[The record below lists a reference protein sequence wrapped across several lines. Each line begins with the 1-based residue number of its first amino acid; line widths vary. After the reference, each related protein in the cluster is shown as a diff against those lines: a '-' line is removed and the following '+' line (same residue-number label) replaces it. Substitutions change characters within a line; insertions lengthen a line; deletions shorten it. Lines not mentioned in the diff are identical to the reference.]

1 MTNSFQTLPILN
13 PRKRKLSLGE
23 VELVSLFA
31 LLSDASLLVNV
42 KRNQII
48 HANPAFLLLSSFS
61 LSEIVGRA
69 PLEILPDMP
78 ETFTLTVETVSSL
91 LVRRGSAMVPVSVQV
106 SPLNNGGTLS
116 VLTCRPTDSGHQKMI
131 RQMTRS
137 MDGLRKLDHLYRTD
151 QAPVDGIHLLDQG
164 CEVIREVFEADVVGV
179 YQVQEGTAVIQKI
192 AVSGETSLLVD
203 EIPGEDYMRL
213 SRSSLWRAGRR
224 LQTGLHRSARVK
236 KLSYLISSPFEPQS
250 ILVIA
255 DRDQDSW
262 EGMEKLASV
271 LAEQLGLL
279 MRYSILV
286 NKLDGEVGRLEKDL
300 HIWRQAVESSAE
312 GVLLLSENMTI
323 RAMNQAA
330 EWMLGY
336 ASWEVLGQPVENV
349 LIGPERL
356 APALQAALEGIPTHN
371 MGVVPMHRRS
381 GQSFSAHVQVIPV
394 LMEESPL
401 ALLVFFSDISDN
413 EETAQR
419 TQQLEQRAVLGE
431 VTAVFAHEVRN
442 PINNIFTGLQL
453 LSVKLPNEDPN
464 QENINRLMNDC
475 QRLDHL
481 MESVLNFSRQ
491 VEKKFEEV
499 DLDLLLHRLLE
510 RWRPRLLKVNVQ
522 SYIKTEAETP
532 HVKGDPR
539 SLEQVFTNL
548 ISNAVEAMSGQGG
561 GMLAI
566 HLAPHNL
573 LPGHPEV
580 EVTVSDTGPGIS
592 EDILARLFEPF
603 VTSKAQGTG
612 LGMAI
617 TKRIVTAHHGSISV
631 NTFPGATIFRVLLTA
646 YQGDTT

>member
-1 MTNSFQTLPILN
+1 MTNSFQKLPIFT
-13 PRKRKLSLGE
+13 PRRRKLSFGE

-31 LLSDASLLVNV
+31 LLSDPSLLVDV

-48 HANPAFLLLSSFS
+48 HANPAFLQLSSFS
-61 LSEIVGRA
+61 LSEIVGHT
-69 PLEILPDMP
+69 PLEVLPDMP
-78 ETFTLTVETVSSL
+78 ETFTLTVETVSSM
-91 LVRRGSAMVPVSVQV
+91 LVQRGSAMVPVNVQI

-116 VLTCRPTDSGHQKMI
+116 VLTCRPTDSVQEKMI
-131 RQMTRS
+131 RQMTRA
-137 MDGLRKLDHLYRTD
+137 MDGLRKLDHLYRTN
-151 QAPVDGIHLLDQG
+151 QTTADGCHLLDRG

-179 YQVQEGTAVIQKI
+179 YQMQETTAVIQKI
-192 AVSGETSLLVD
+192 AASGEISLLVD

-224 LQTGLHRSARVK
+224 LQTGLHRAARVK
-236 KLSYLISSPFEPQS
+236 KLSYLISSPFESQS

-255 DRDQDSW
+255 DRAQDSW
-262 EGMEKLASV
+262 EGMENLAAM

-279 MRYSILV
+279 MRYSALV
-286 NKLDGEVGRLEKDL
+286 DKLDGEVGRLEKDL

-336 ASWEVLGQPVENV
+336 ASWEVHGQPVENV

-394 LMEESPL
+394 LLEETTQ

-413 EETAQR
+413 EEIAQR

-453 LSVKLPNEDPN
+453 LSVKLPEEDPN

-475 QRLDHL
+475 QRLAHL

-499 DLDLLLHRLLE
+499 DLDLLLRRLLD

-522 SYIKTEAETP
+522 SYLKTEAETP
-532 HVKGDPR
+532 SVKGDPR

-548 ISNAVEAMSGQGG
+548 VSNAVEAMSAQGG
-561 GMLAI
+561 GTLAI

-580 EVTVSDTGPGIS
+580 EVTVSDTGPGIP

-631 NTFPGATIFRVLLTA
+631 NTFPGATIFRVLLSA